1 MKKLTNES
9 FDLKNN
15 TEYIRIGDYINC
27 RTKISFLCP
36 YCNTVWDAL
45 PKNILEGHGC
55 FSCSYIKKAY
65 NMRFTEKQFNEKLA
79 LLNIKHTLVGK
90 YVGTKSKTLFRCF
103 NCKDT
108 WETRPDSILE
118 GHGCPKCSVSGYKKN
133 LPGHLYFIQINDFL
147 KIGITN
153 REPSLRY
160 MQLTDTAN
168 ITEIKVIYG
177 DGNSIYDLE
186 QLIHSKFSHYNP
198 KSLKSGNTE
207 CFALS
212 LKEDILLFLEKY

>member
-1 MKKLTNES
+1 VKKLTNES

-45 PKNILEGHGC
+45 PKN
-55 FSCSYIKKAY
+55 
-65 NMRFTEKQFNEKLA
+65 
-79 LLNIKHTLVGK
+79 
-90 YVGTKSKTLFRCF
+90 
-103 NCKDT
+103 
-108 WETRPDSILE
+108 ILE